1 MIYLIYDILL
11 FLAYLVYAPVYC
23 FRGRWHADIG
33 TRLGFIRKGT
43 FEGIKGR
50 DVVWIHA
57 VSVGEARAA
66 ESLVCLIRAAWPHKR
81 IVVSTVTP
89 TGFAIVKKILREN
102 EVAFFA
108 PLDISFAV
116 RRILSAV
123 GPGLLIIMETE
134 IWPNL
139 IRLAK
144 KRGSCVVIVNGR
156 ISDRSF
162 LRYGRIRPFLK
173 SAFENVDFFCMQNQ
187 EAAKRIIALG
197 APCDRVKVTGNIKFD
212 ISSDLKESS
221 SWDSLKQALVGCLL
235 FIAGSTHDN
244 EEEGIVEIYKS
255 LVKDFSSLRLLIAPR
270 HLERID
276 RIRRIIRLQGLQATN
291 LSTLLSGSPISGT
304 QVLIV
309 DTIGDLS
316 ALYRLCDVAYVGG
329 SLVSKGGHNPIEP
342 ALFGKPILF
351 GKHMD
356 NFKEIRDIFI
366 REKAA
371 VEVEGFASL
380 EYEVRKL
387 LASPS
392 QRKVLGDAA
401 RSLIDSNRGAALR
414 TFGVVQEVFQ
424 G

>member
-1 MIYLIYDILL
+1 MIYFFYDVLL
-11 FLAYLVYAPVYC
+11 FLAYLVYAPFYC
-23 FRGRWHADIG
+23 FRGRWHAAIG

-43 FEGIKGR
+43 FDGIKGR

-66 ESLVCLIRAAWPHKR
+66 ESLVRLIRAAWPHKK

-89 TGFAIVKKILREN
+89 TGFAIAKRILKEN
-102 EVAFFA
+102 EVVFFA

-116 RRILSAV
+116 RRFLSAV

-162 LRYGRIRPFLK
+162 LRYGRVRPFLRSTFK
-173 SAFENVDFFCMQNQ
+173 KIDLFCMQNQ
-187 EAAKRIIALG
+187 EASQRIVALG
-197 APCDRVKVTGNIKFD
+197 APGDKVRVTGNIKFD

-221 SWDSLKQALVGCLL
+221 SLGRLKQALCGCLL

-244 EEEGIVEIYKS
+244 EEEGILEMYKS
-255 LVKDFSSLRLLIAPR
+255 LVKDFPSLRLLIAPR

-276 RIRRIIRLQGLQATN
+276 QIRRIIRLQGLQAVN
-291 LSTLLSGSPISGT
+291 LSALLADFSLGAG
-304 QVLIV
+304 QVVVV

-316 ALYRLCDVAYVGG
+316 ALYRLCDVAYIGG
-329 SLVSKGGHNPIEP
+329 SLVPKGGHNPIEP

-356 NFKEIRDIFI
+356 NFREIRDIFI

-371 VEVEGFASL
+371 VEAENFAAL

-392 QRKVLGDAA
+392 QRKALSDAA

-414 TFGVVQEVFQ
+414 TFGVVQEVLR